1 MSSTRETGAQ
11 HEESAVRYL
20 AERGYVIVERNF
32 RSRRGEIDI
41 IATEG
46 SVLVFIEVRYRASG
60 GIGAAYTVNY
70 QKQER
75 LRRCATAYLI
85 SHPWPGDVR
94 FDVVAINGKQT
105 TLYQDAFRG

>member
-1 MSSTRETGAQ
+1 MKSTRATGAQ
-11 HEESAVRYL
+11 HEEEAARYL
-20 AERGYVIVERNF
+20 ERRGYGIVERNF

-46 SVLVFIEVRYRASG
+46 SVLVFIEVRYRAAG
-60 GIGAAYTVNY
+60 GIGAAYTVNH

-75 LRRCATAYLI
+75 LRRCAAAYLMRY
-85 SHPWPGDVR
+85 PWSGDVR
-94 FDVVAINGKQT
+94 FDVVAINGNQT